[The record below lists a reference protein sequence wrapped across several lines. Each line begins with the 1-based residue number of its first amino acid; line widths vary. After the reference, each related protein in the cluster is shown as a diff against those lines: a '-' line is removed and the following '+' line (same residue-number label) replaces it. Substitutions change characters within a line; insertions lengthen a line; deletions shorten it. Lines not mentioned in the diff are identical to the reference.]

1 MARMKRSPAR
11 LSRADAPQT
20 SAQILDVAERLAQTR
35 GFNGF
40 SYADIAAELG
50 ITKASLH
57 YHFPSKGE
65 LGQALIGRY
74 SSAFAAALEAIA
86 QGGEPAPAQLEHYVA
101 IYAAVLKRGR
111 ICLCGM
117 LAAEYTT
124 LPTGMQDAIRGFFDL
139 NERWLSRVLDAG
151 RKAGTLAFDG
161 QARDAARVIT
171 SALEGAM
178 LLARPY
184 GGGARFAVAAE
195 HLLREFAPTPPVAA
209 KPARYATARRSRSAS
224 QPRAMR

>member
-1 MARMKRSPAR
+1 MARMKPLPAR
-11 LSRADAPQT
+11 ASGPDAPPT

-57 YHFPSKGE
+57 YHFPSKAE
-65 LGQALIGRY
+65 LGEALIDRY
-74 SSAFAAALEAIA
+74 SRAFAAALEGLE
-86 QGGEPAPAQLEHYVA
+86 QGGAPAPVLLERYVA
-101 IYAAVLKRGR
+101 IYAEVLHGGR

-124 LPTGMQDAIRGFFDL
+124 LPAGMQDAIRGFFDL
-139 NERWLSRVLDAG
+139 NERWLSRVLEAG
-151 RKAGTLAFDG
+151 RRAGTLAFDG
-161 QARDAARVIT
+161 PARDASRVIT

-195 HLLREFAPTPPVAA
+195 RLLREFAPPPSAPAGAARETPVKRQVSSARPV
-209 KPARYATARRSRSAS
+209 RR
-224 QPRAMR
+224 

>member
-1 MARMKRSPAR
+1 MARLTPPPAR
-11 LSRADAPQT
+11 LQGADAPRT
-20 SAQILDVAERLAQTR
+20 STQILDVAERLAQTR

-57 YHFPSKGE
+57 YHFPSKAE
-65 LGQALIGRY
+65 LGRALIDRY
-74 SSAFAAALEAIA
+74 SKAFALALDQIERSGA
-86 QGGEPAPAQLEHYVA
+86 PAPAQLEHYVA

-124 LPTGMQDAIRGFFDL
+124 LPVGMQAAIRGFFDL
-139 NERWLSRVLDAG
+139 NERWLSRVLEAG
-151 RKAGTLAFDG
+151 RAQGTLAFDG
-161 QARDAARVIT
+161 AVRDAARVIT

-178 LLARPY
+178 LLARPF
-184 GGGARFAVAAE
+184 GGGTRFAVAA
-195 HLLREFAPTPPVAA
+195 
-209 KPARYATARRSRSAS
+209 
-224 QPRAMR
+224 

>member
-1 MARMKRSPAR
+1 MARMKPRPAR
-11 LSRADAPQT
+11 PAGADAPHT

-57 YHFPSKGE
+57 YHFPSKAE
-65 LGQALIGRY
+65 LGRALIDRY
-74 SSAFAAALEAIA
+74 SEVFAAALDHIAREAA
-86 QGGEPAPAQLEHYVA
+86 PAPAQLEHYVA

-124 LPTGMQDAIRGFFDL
+124 LPVGMQAAIRAFFDS
-139 NERWLSRVLDAG
+139 NERWLSRVLEAG
-151 RKAGTLAFDG
+151 RAQGTLAFEG
-161 QARDAARVIT
+161 TVRDAARVIT

-178 LLARPY
+178 LLARPF
-184 GGGARFAVAAE
+184 GGGARFTVAAE
-195 HLLREFAPTPPVAA
+195 RLLREFAPPPSAA
-209 KPARYATARRSRSAS
+209 GPRPRYATARRSRSAS

>member
-1 MARMKRSPAR
+1 MKT
-11 LSRADAPQT
+11 SRARSRSGPPQT
-20 SAQILDVAERLAQTR
+20 AAQILDVAERLAQTR

-57 YHFPSKGE
+57 YHFPSKAE
-65 LGQALIGRY
+65 LGQALISRY
-74 SSAFAAALEAIA
+74 ARLFTAALAGIEQSVAS
-86 QGGEPAPAQLEHYVA
+86 APAQLERYVA
-101 IYAAVLKRGR
+101 IYADVLEHGR

-124 LPTGMQDAIRGFFDL
+124 LPAGMQEAIRGFFDL
-139 NERWLSRVLDAG
+139 NEHWLSRVLEAG
-151 RKAGTLAFDG
+151 RKEGTLAFAG
-161 QARDAARVIT
+161 QSRDAARVIT

-195 HLLREFAPTPPVAA
+195 RLLREFASAPLGVAGAGRVSPVKRRAA
-209 KPARYATARRSRSAS
+209 PARRART
-224 QPRAMR
+224 

>member
-1 MARMKRSPAR
+1 MARLTPPPAR
-11 LSRADAPQT
+11 LQGADAPRT
-20 SAQILDVAERLAQTR
+20 STQILDVAERLAQTR

-57 YHFPSKGE
+57 YHFPSKAE
-65 LGQALIGRY
+65 LGRALIDRY
-74 SSAFAAALEAIA
+74 SEVFAGALGQIEREGA
-86 QGGEPAPAQLEHYVA
+86 PAPAQLEHYVA

-124 LPTGMQDAIRGFFDL
+124 LPTGMQGAIRAFFDL
-139 NERWLSRVLDAG
+139 NERWLSRVLETG
-151 RKAGTLAFDG
+151 RAHGTLAFDG
-161 QARDAARVIT
+161 PARDAARIIT

-178 LLARPY
+178 LLARPF
-184 GGGARFAVAAE
+184 GGGTRFAVAAE
-195 HLLREFAPTPPVAA
+195 RLLREFAPPPVATT
-209 KPARYATARRSRSAS
+209 PARYATARRSRKAS

>member
-1 MARMKRSPAR
+1 MARMKPRPAR
-11 LSRADAPQT
+11 SAGADAPHT
-20 SAQILDVAERLAQTR
+20 PARILDVAERLAQTR

-57 YHFPSKGE
+57 YHFPSKSE
-65 LGQALIGRY
+65 LGRALIDRY
-74 SSAFAAALEAIA
+74 TEEFARALDHIERD
-86 QGGEPAPAQLEHYVA
+86 GTPAPAQLESYVA

-124 LPTGMQDAIRGFFDL
+124 LPVSMQGAIRAFFDL
-139 NERWLSRVLDAG
+139 NERWLARVLEAG
-151 RKAGTLAFDG
+151 RAQGTLAFDG
-161 QARDAARVIT
+161 SVRDAARVMT

-178 LLARPY
+178 LLSRPF
-184 GGGARFAVAAE
+184 GGGTRFAVAAE
-195 HLLREFAPTPPVAA
+195 RLLREFAPPPPAA
-209 KPARYATARRSRSAS
+209 ATPARLATARRSRSAS